1 MPGKAIE
8 ARSHAS
14 LAELPRDKWNAL
26 AAGSPFMRHEFL
38 HALEATGCVGSST
51 GWEPCH
57 ASLWQ
62 DGDLVAAAPL
72 YRKFHSW
79 GEYVFDWAWA
89 DAFERAGGRYYPKL
103 LCAVPFTPVSGP
115 RLLCKNAELGAR
127 LLQTILQ
134 SVREARLSSFHCL
147 FPATADTALL
157 RERDLLIR
165 RGYQYHWH
173 NDSYRD
179 FADFLGQL
187 THDKRKKIRQE
198 RRKVFDAGCRFVH
211 KVGQDIG
218 EADWAFFHRCYSRTY
233 QMHRST
239 PYLSLDFFLRLG
251 IEMPDNLLLIVAESQ
266 GKPIACA
273 LDLFDAGTLYGR
285 YWGTLEYLPGL
296 HFETSYYQGMEF
308 CIERGLSVF
317 EGGAQGDHKLARG
330 FLPVATHSAH
340 WLAHAGLAQA
350 VEQFLRREDH
360 AIEHYLDELDG
371 PYRRDGS
378 PADRPAE

>member
-1 MPGKAIE
+1 M
-8 ARSHAS
+8 
-14 LAELPRDKWNAL
+14 
-26 AAGSPFMRHEFL
+26 
-38 HALEATGCVGSST
+38 
-51 GWEPCH
+51 
-57 ASLWQ
+57 
-62 DGDLVAAAPL
+62 
-72 YRKFHSW
+72 
-79 GEYVFDWAWA
+79 
-89 DAFERAGGRYYPKL
+89 
-103 LCAVPFTPVSGP
+103 PFTPVSGP

>member
-8 ARSHAS
+8 VRSHAS
-14 LAELPRDKWNAL
+14 LAELPRDEWNAL
-26 AAGSPFMRHEFL
+26 ATDSPFMRHEFL
-38 HALEATGCVGSST
+38 HALESTGCVGRNT

-57 ASLWQ
+57 ASLWL

-134 SVREARLSSFHCL
+134 SARDARLSSFHCL
-147 FPATADTALL
+147 FPAAADTALL
-157 RERDLLIR
+157 REQKLLIR

-173 NDSYRD
+173 NNSYRD
-179 FADFLGQL
+179 FAEFLGQL

-198 RRKVFDAGCRFVH
+198 RRKVFDAGCRFIH
-211 KVGQDIG
+211 KVGHDIG
-218 EADWAFFHRCYSRTY
+218 EADWAFFHRCYSLTY
-233 QMHRST
+233 QQHRST

-251 IEMPDNLLLIVAESQ
+251 AEMPENLLLIVAESQ

-273 LDLFDAGTLYGR
+273 LDLFGAGTLYGR
-285 YWGTLEYLPGL
+285 YWGTLEYIPGL

-308 CIERGLSVF
+308 CIARGLNVF

-340 WLAHAGLAQA
+340 WLAHAGLAHA
-350 VEQFLRREDH
+350 VEEFLGREDR

-371 PYRRDGS
+371 PYRRDDT
-378 PADRPAE
+378 PADRSTE